1 MTEIRFY
8 HLQTQTPEAALPQI
22 LQKALAGERRI
33 VIRMADDKAVEKLND
48 LLWTFSASS
57 FLPHGSRKDGFAE
70 DQPIWLTDKDENP
83 NQADVLILTDG
94 VSSENVADYKL
105 CCEMLDGRD
114 GEAVKAAREK
124 WKSYKESGYE
134 VTYWQQNEKGGWDKK
149 A

>member
-57 FLPHGSRKDGFAE
+57 FLPHGSR
-70 DQPIWLTDKDENP
+70 
-83 NQADVLILTDG
+83 
-94 VSSENVADYKL
+94 
-105 CCEMLDGRD
+105 
-114 GEAVKAAREK
+114 
-124 WKSYKESGYE
+124 
-134 VTYWQQNEKGGWDKK
+134 
-149 A
+149 